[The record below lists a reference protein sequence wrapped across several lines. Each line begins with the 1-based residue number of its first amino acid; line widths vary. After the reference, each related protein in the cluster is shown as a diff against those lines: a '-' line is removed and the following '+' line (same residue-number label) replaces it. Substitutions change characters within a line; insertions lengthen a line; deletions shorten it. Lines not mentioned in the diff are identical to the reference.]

1 MSRQA
6 FALKEK
12 NGLFAGRFYIIFAD
26 RIDMD
31 SGVIV
36 TSMGIGA
43 AIFAGLIVFWFFHT
57 FIKRKL
63 GSEQSAQLPN
73 SSQKA
78 NGKDMRRHPRMK
90 VAWPATMEIPHGSIK
105 VRLKDISLG
114 GAFIMSGEALP
125 LNEKFRL
132 YVEAPD
138 EETFALNAEVVWSN
152 MNVPEEKVIHRGMGV
167 RFVQNTEAAR
177 KRLEKV
183 ISRHLREANPTAV

>member
-1 MSRQA
+1 
-6 FALKEK
+6 
-12 NGLFAGRFYIIFAD
+12 
-26 RIDMD
+26 MD
-31 SGVIV
+31 SGIIV

-63 GSEQSAQLPN
+63 GSDQSAQLPN
-73 SSQKA
+73 SSQRA
-78 NGKDMRRHPRMK
+78 NGIEMRRHPRME
-90 VAWPATMEIPHGSIK
+90 VAWPAAMEIRHGSIK
-105 VRLKDISLG
+105 GRLKDISLG
-114 GAFIMSGEALP
+114 GAFIVCQASLP

-138 EETFALNAEVVWSN
+138 EESFALNAEVVWSN
-152 MNVPEEKVIHRGMGV
+152 TNVPEEKVIHRGMGV

>member
-1 MSRQA
+1 MA
-6 FALKEK
+6 YLLAL
-12 NGLFAGRFYIIFAD
+12 FYIEFAD
-26 RIDMD
+26 RANMD
-31 SGVIV
+31 SGVIA

-63 GSEQSAQLPN
+63 SSEQSVQLPN
-73 SSQKA
+73 NSQRA
-78 NGKDMRRHPRMK
+78 NGKDLRRHPRMK
-90 VAWPATMEIPHGSIK
+90 VAWPAAMEIPHGSIR

-114 GAFIMSGEALP
+114 GAFIICGESLP

-152 MNVPEEKVIHRGMGV
+152 MNVPEEKIIHRGMGV

-183 ISRHLREANPTAV
+183 ISRHLREANLTAV